1 MISSYRGC
9 IVLFM
14 HLLIVEDEEVVAKN
28 LKKLLELK
36 GFAVDWIDNGDKA
49 RSRLLLYRKEYDIVI
64 LDLTLPGMDGMTLTK
79 SLRAEGVT
87 TPIIIVTGKSETENK
102 VALLNSGADDY
113 VVKPFSSDEL
123 LARINSVLRRPVQSQ
138 PVVYTVGNLT
148 VDTATRRLRT
158 EDNTEIPLTL
168 KEYSLLECF
177 LRRPNEVLKREDLYN
192 QVWDFNS
199 LSWSNVLDVHMKNL
213 RKKLAAADD
222 SARFETVRGV
232 GYRLMA

>member
-1 MISSYRGC
+1 
-9 IVLFM
+9 
-14 HLLIVEDEEVVAKN
+14 
-28 LKKLLELK
+28 
-36 GFAVDWIDNGDKA
+36 
-49 RSRLLLYRKEYDIVI
+49 
-64 LDLTLPGMDGMTLTK
+64 MDGMTLTK